1 MRWRHGWARA
11 AEWQLAA
18 RLFAGLILAV
28 AGATPGMARAAFSCA
43 GMALSGGA
51 ELLCSHTEPEAPT
64 QVCSFSWYLMDET
77 SRPSMVT
84 GSFSL
89 PRGVTNSVVFQGS
102 GYAYALSNPIVL
114 CQGRKDGV

>member
-1 MRWRHGWARA
+1 MRRKHGWAWAGAWR
-11 AEWQLAA
+11 LAA
-18 RLFAGLILAV
+18 GLVLAAV
-28 AGATPGMARAAFSCA
+28 GTGPVMARAAFSCA

-64 QVCSFSWYLMDET
+64 QVCSFSWYLMDQA

-89 PRGVTNSVVFQGS
+89 PRGVANSVVFQGS